1 MFTYKGIRSDA
12 MHLQIENNLRF
23 TAPRRNV
30 DLISVPGRDGELL
43 LDQGRFEPVN
53 QQIPCRM
60 VLPTGQNVEQAASQL
75 HNWLSTDVGYHNFT
89 WSGDPDFVYKAM
101 VNEGFNTQRVMEKY
115 GRTVLKFRFHPIKY
129 LASSLIERPV
139 ANNSV
144 INNPY
149 AVEAKPRLR
158 IVGGGREIRINVG
171 GQEVVLTDIPET
183 GCIIDTE
190 TQMITNAAGTAPLFR
205 NMRSAF
211 PVLRSGDNR
220 ITFPSNV
227 QVHVISRLGALL

>member
-30 DLISVPGRDGELL
+30 DLINVPGRDGELL

-60 VLPTGQNVEQAASQL
+60 VLPTGQNVEQAASRI
-75 HNWLSTDVGYHNFT
+75 HNWLSTDVGYHDFT

-115 GRTVLKFRFHPIKY
+115 GRTVLKFRFRRIKRFK
-129 LASSLIERPV
+129 ASSL
-139 ANNSV
+139 ST
-144 INNPY
+144 
-149 AVEAKPRLR
+149 
-158 IVGGGREIRINVG
+158 
-171 GQEVVLTDIPET
+171 VLIKTSCFNYQNICTYQNHLTSYQDE
-183 GCIIDTE
+183 
-190 TQMITNAAGTAPLFR
+190 
-205 NMRSAF
+205 S
-211 PVLRSGDNR
+211 
-220 ITFPSNV
+220 
-227 QVHVISRLGALL
+227 